1 MKWIGED
8 LRPLLPFYLVMF
20 LDSIGSGIVTI
31 LSIVAKQ
38 DLGCS
43 NFQVGMIWTGFN
55 AAQII
60 GSISMGYLSDRI
72 RRKYV
77 LALTLAWIGTGYLLT
92 AFANSFTLFL
102 MSRIFT
108 GLCGG
113 SFPIIAA
120 ILSTQVSAD
129 RFPVAIGRLG
139 TVASLGFAI
148 GPLLSGAMTA
158 IFDINP
164 VSSPFYLQ
172 RLYFFVAAFVYWT
185 ACSLALFVPA
195 HLTPAQS
202 SDLKELSKGC
212 LTSGLTLVWL
222 SRFLATCGV
231 TAVYVTQVF
240 LWDGFLGLSR
250 VAIELTV
257 TASGLTVSAVQG
269 ILFPWLVC
277 RTKSC
282 HGPLALGI
290 ILIAVSN
297 TIIGPITLTGSLP
310 LHYTCLVIFWV
321 GIGLMEPGA
330 PVAVTRHLEQSKRI
344 LNPGKRPRIHT
355 GFAMGMTSAMKY
367 AASLAI
373 PMAAG
378 YVFDHYNVITYY
390 MSGGIAFGGV
400 VSVCI
405 AWRIFINR
413 DHEMMDV
420 VDSVGSTHADEKPP
434 TPLNV

>member
-8 LRPLLPFYLVMF
+8 LLPLLPLYLVMF

-55 AAQII
+55 TAQIV
-60 GSISMGYLSDRI
+60 GSISMGYLSDRV

-77 LALTLAWIGTGYLLT
+77 LAITLAWIGTGYVLT

-120 ILSTQVSAD
+120 ILSSQVSSE

-164 VSSPFYLQ
+164 VSSPFYIQ
-172 RLYFFVAAFVYWT
+172 RLYFFVAALVYWT
-185 ACSLALFVPA
+185 ACALALFVPG

-202 SDLKELSKGC
+202 SLNLKQVSTGC
-212 LTSGLTLVWL
+212 LTSGLALVWL

-269 ILFPWLVC
+269 FLFPWLVC

-310 LHYTCLVIFWV
+310 FHYCCLVLFWV

-344 LNPGKRPRIHT
+344 ISSGSKRPQIHT

-390 MSGGIAFGGV
+390 MSGGIAFAGV
-400 VSVCI
+400 ISVGF
-405 AWRIFINR
+405 AWRKFIKR
-413 DHEMMDV
+413 EQTIE
-420 VDSVGSTHADEKPP
+420 STHAEEKPQ
-434 TPLNV
+434 TLNV